1 MKRDVTFK
9 SEGVD
14 CAAWYFV
21 PGGKGPFPA
30 VAMAHGMG
38 AVKEMYIEPFAK
50 AFAEAGIATLLFDYR
65 YFGGSGGMPR
75 SKIAPR
81 DQIEDYRNALTWLSL
96 QPEVDEERLGVWGT
110 SFSGGHVLWL
120 GAYDVRVKAVVSQV
134 GAMDLYRNARM
145 VMPEAAF
152 DATRAM
158 SAMDRKRRY
167 AQEDQPFY
175 IANASPPGGPPA
187 LQVDQETYD
196 WLTTAQAT
204 VAPSWRN
211 EVTLCS
217 IERIIEHAPALHV
230 DRIAPKPL
238 LMILATEDK
247 WTPPGLI
254 RETFARA
261 GGPKR
266 LLEIEGGHYVVYEGE
281 GQRRAAAAATD
292 WFATHL
298 SARHAWGPRSHRRS
312 LGADR
317 CRSNPLQPDRSG
329 GVDTAGAGRRAA
341 ALR

>member
-14 CAAWYFV
+14 CAGWYFE
-21 PGGKGPFPA
+21 PDGPGPFPA

-38 AVKEMYIEPFAK
+38 AVKEMYIEPFAQ
-50 AFAEAGIATLLFDYR
+50 AFAAAGIAVLLFDYR
-65 YFGGSGGMPR
+65 YYGASGGEPR
-75 SKIAPR
+75 SKISPR

-96 QPEVDEERLGVWGT
+96 QPEVDENRLGVWGT

-120 GAYDVRVKAVVSQV
+120 GACDVRVKAVVSQV

-145 VMPEAAF
+145 VMPEEAF
-152 DATRAM
+152 NASRAM

-167 AQEDQPFY
+167 TEGDTPFY

-187 LQVDQETYD
+187 MQVDQETYD
-196 WLTTAQAT
+196 WLLKAQST

-217 IERIIEHAPALHV
+217 IERIVEHAAALHV
-230 DRIAPKPL
+230 DRIAPTPL

-247 WTPPGLI
+247 WTPPELI

-261 GGPKR
+261 GEPKR

-281 GQRRAAAAATD
+281 GQQRAAAAATD
-292 WFATHL
+292 WFTTHL
-298 SARHAWGPRSHRRS
+298 
-312 LGADR
+312 GA
-317 CRSNPLQPDRSG
+317 
-329 GVDTAGAGRRAA
+329 RRA
-341 ALR
+341 